1 VPGPVG
7 IGASIAGALEGRG
20 LLGLAQQA
28 GVPGAGALSD
38 IGSSLTS
45 GINTTL
51 GNIGTDLGT
60 TLGNIGTEFGN
71 FGTSVLDNIGF
82 GDLDFST
89 DATFG
94 EDDDY
99 AGDDA
104 AFGGAEPDI
113 LPPPV
118 EEPEPGGGQSGADNP
133 LYGDNPLT
141 YTITD
146 LDPYKFT
153 TSPATMYPNL
163 FKDGGMIGFRP
174 LGYANGGM
182 VMANDG
188 TMSPR
193 PLGYA
198 NGGMPRGYDNGGMAV
213 PSDVLAVIQELKRI
227 TDTGSTDE
235 LRAFVMEPGR
245 NADLRVI
252 IENFPQFGPVV
263 GPLLDMFPSSPAPGL
278 GGPVPE
284 QFQQPSPQMMM
295 TPPEQFQQPPPQ
307 MMMTPPEQFQ
317 QPPPQKMMTRPP
329 PQMRP
334 PQMPPP
340 QVPMAMN
347 RGGIMSLRH
356 M

>member
-1 VPGPVG
+1 MC
-7 IGASIAGALEGRG
+7 IRDS
-20 LLGLAQQA
+20 
-28 GVPGAGALSD
+28 
-38 IGSSLTS
+38 
-45 GINTTL
+45 
-51 GNIGTDLGT
+51 
-60 TLGNIGTEFGN
+60 
-71 FGTSVLDNIGF
+71 
-82 GDLDFST
+82 FST

-104 AFGGAEPDI
+104 TFGGAEPDI

-118 EEPEPGGGQSGADNP
+118 EEPEPGGGQAGMDNP

-141 YTITD
+141 YNVTD
-146 LDPYKFT
+146 LDPYKFI

-182 VMANDG
+182 VMADDG

-198 NGGMPRGYDNGGMAV
+198 NGGMPRGYDNGGEAVAVNRQTVQDFMEQLRSAPVESLNDYMYRNLDALKMAAQDPAFAEQLGEV
-213 PSDVLAVIQELKRI
+213 MAQ
-227 TDTGSTDE
+227 TGFDE
-235 LRAFVMEPGR
+235 HMRQLMAGSP
-245 NADLRVI
+245 
-252 IENFPQFGPVV
+252 
-263 GPLLDMFPSSPAPGL
+263 PAPGL
-278 GGPVPE
+278 GGPVSE
-284 QFQQPSPQMMM
+284 QM
-295 TPPEQFQQPPPQ
+295 PP
-307 MMMTPPEQFQ
+307 
-317 QPPPQKMMTRPP
+317 PP
-329 PQMRP
+329 PQMRPPQMRPPQMPP

-347 RGGIMSLRH
+347 RGGILSLRR